1 MEELTK
7 FVSDNYNGLIE
18 IYSTNTIQDEM
29 TFDDFCMKMF
39 IATLK
44 KDVNDKENL

>member
-7 FVSDNYNGLIE
+7 FVADNYEGLYE
-18 IYSTNTIQDEM
+18 IYSTQINQEVT

-39 IATLK
+39 IAHLK
-44 KDVNDKENL
+44 KGIIDTEH

>member
-7 FVSDNYNGLIE
+7 FVADNYNGLYE
-18 IYSTNTIQDEM
+18 IYSTRIDPNEM

-39 IATLK
+39 IAQLK
-44 KDVNDKENL
+44 NKVK